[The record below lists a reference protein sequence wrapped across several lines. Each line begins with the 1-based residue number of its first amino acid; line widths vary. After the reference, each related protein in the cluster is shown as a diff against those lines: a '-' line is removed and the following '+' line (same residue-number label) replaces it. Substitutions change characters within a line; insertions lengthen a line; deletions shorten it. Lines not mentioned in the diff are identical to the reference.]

1 MSEFTRKELKKI
13 FEAAEIEVPKD
24 VLGQICDL
32 HTSSNEDL
40 TESVKTL
47 KNDLEKAEQER
58 DEFKAKAPKD
68 GEETVL
74 KADYDKLQADFDDY
88 KNDIK
93 AKETRAAKET
103 AVKELYKS
111 IGISEK
117 RLDSVLKVTN
127 IDEIELDKDGK
138 IKDAD
143 SKKEAAK
150 TEWADFIEK
159 TSTRGTPTANP
170 PTNNGGS
177 KMTKSDIYKKDEKG
191 RYVLSTSERQK
202 ALAENPELLN

>member
-58 DEFKAKAPKD
+58 DAFKAKAPKD
-68 GEETVL
+68 GEETVF

-88 KNDIK
+88 KNEIK
-93 AKETRAAKET
+93 AKEMRAAKET
-103 AVKELYKS
+103 AIKELYKS

-170 PTNNGGS
+170 PANNGGT
-177 KMTKSDIYKKDEKG
+177 KITKSDIYKKDEHG